1 MAHIRDLVAAGPTLS
16 FEFFP
21 PKTDEGQR
29 SLEKAMAELDEVR
42 PSFVSVTY
50 GAGGST
56 RERTRDIVVGITATH
71 DYPAM
76 AHLTCMGHTRAE
88 VVDLLAD
95 YAANG
100 VDNILALAGD
110 PPADGAPITG
120 DFRYASE
127 LVELIRGVGDFSVGV
142 AAFPEVHPRSES
154 NREDR
159 AHLAAKMALADFAI
173 TQFFF
178 DPVPYLRL
186 RDDLERL
193 GCSTPLVPGI
203 IPVLNPASVRRF
215 AEMNGARVPPGL
227 WARLEAAT
235 PDERVDI
242 AVDHAVELV
251 AELRA
256 EGVPGVHLYTLN
268 RADASVRIAQELGL
282 AG

>member
-1 MAHIRDLVAAGPTLS
+1 MAHIRDLIAGGPTLS

-29 SLEKAMAELDEVR
+29 SLEKAIGELDLLE

-76 AHLTCMGHTRAE
+76 AHLTCIGHTRAE
-88 VVDLLAD
+88 IEELLAD

-100 VDNILALAGD
+100 VHNILALAGD
-110 PPADGAPITG
+110 PPVDGSPATG

-127 LVELIRGVGDFSVGV
+127 LVQLIRSVGDFSVGV
-142 AAFPEVHPRSES
+142 AAFPEVHPRSET

-159 AHLAAKMALADFAI
+159 AHLAAKMAQADFAI

-178 DPVPYLRL
+178 DPVPFLRL
-186 RDDLERL
+186 RDDLDRL
-193 GCSTPLVPGI
+193 GCATPLLPGI

-215 AEMNGARVPPGL
+215 ADLNGARVPPRF
-227 WARLEAAT
+227 WSRLEAAT
-235 PDERVDI
+235 PDERVEL
-242 AVDHAVELV
+242 AVEHAVELV
-251 AELRA
+251 SELVA

-268 RADASVRIAQELGL
+268 RADASARIAGAFRLG
-282 AG
+282 A

>member
-1 MAHIRDLVAAGPTLS
+1 MAHIRDLIAAGPTLS

-29 SLEKAMAELDEVR
+29 SLEKAIAELDEVR

-56 RERTRDIVVGITATH
+56 RERTRDIVVGITASH
-71 DYPAM
+71 PYPAM
-76 AHLTCMGHTRAE
+76 AHLTCMGHTRGE
-88 VVDLLAD
+88 LVELLAD

-100 VDNILALAGD
+100 VDNILALGGD
-110 PPADGAPITG
+110 PPADGSPVSG

-127 LVELIRGVGDFSVGV
+127 LVELIRGVGDFSIGV

-154 NREDR
+154 SREDR
-159 AHLAAKMALADFAI
+159 AHLAAKMARADFAI

-178 DPVPYLRL
+178 DPVPFLRL
-186 RDDLERL
+186 REDLDKL
-193 GCSTPLVPGI
+193 GCSTPLLPGI

-215 AEMNGARVPPGL
+215 ADMNGTRVPPRL

-235 PDERVDI
+235 PEERLDL
-242 AVDHAVELV
+242 AVDHAVGLASEL
-251 AELRA
+251 LA

-268 RADASVRIAQELGL
+268 RADAAVRIAQELGL